1 MSPFGHVRD
10 LIKFTEDGN
19 FLDDPVDAPGPFK
32 GTAEYM
38 HIYARIKIAG
48 RIRWA
53 WTETVISRVAQPFK
67 PTRDTSRKS
76 ITALSKIKIKHNKK
90 NYKRTLREMER

>member
-1 MSPFGHVRD
+1 
-10 LIKFTEDGN
+10 
-19 FLDDPVDAPGPFK
+19 
-32 GTAEYM
+32 M

-53 WTETVISRVAQPFK
+53 WTELLFLALQPFK

-76 ITALSKIKIKHNKK
+76 ITAPSKIKIKCNKK
-90 NYKRTLREMER
+90 NYKRMLREMER